1 LGDIEVIFLCKR
13 ALASTIILMLLG
25 HTLYTYARPLWVPAY
40 QDLAGERSLQ
50 QALEQY
56 GEESQARLLPFFE
69 AAKAPYPPTRITLLA
84 IKDEKKLELWTEE
97 ADARFFIRAYP
108 IKAASGIPGP
118 KLREGD
124 RQVPEGIYR
133 LEHLNPN
140 SAYHL
145 SMKIDYP
152 NSFDRQHANREGRTR
167 PGGDIFI
174 HGNAVSIGCL
184 AMGDRVIEELF
195 TLVAR
200 TGTANVKV
208 IIAPSDPRQ
217 RDILP
222 LADGHP
228 AWVPGLY
235 REITSAFMP
244 YRIFDTAIGHPSDS
258 FMAKCH

>member
-1 LGDIEVIFLCKR
+1 MMKISRYRR
-13 ALASTIILMLLG
+13 ALAVTTLMSLLG
-25 HTLYTYARPLWVPAY
+25 YSIYAFARPLWVPAY
-40 QDLAGERSLQ
+40 QNLTGKRSLQ

-56 GEESQARLLPFFE
+56 GAESQARLQPFFE
-69 AAKAPYPPTRITLLA
+69 AAKAPYPPSRVTLLA

-97 ADARFFIRAYP
+97 EGNKYFIRAYP
-108 IKAASGIPGP
+108 IKAASGVAGP

-133 LEHLNPN
+133 LQYLNPN
-140 SAYHL
+140 STYHL

-152 NSFDRQHANREGRTR
+152 NSFDRQHADREGRTR

-184 AMGDRVIEELF
+184 AMGDRAIEELF

-200 TGTANVKV
+200 AGTAKVKV
-208 IIAPSDPRQ
+208 VIAPSDPRR
-217 RDILP
+217 RDIQP
-222 LADGHP
+222 LAADQST
-228 AWVPGLY
+228 WVAGLY
-235 REITSAFMP
+235 GEIASAFAP
-244 YRIFDTAIGHPSDS
+244 YQIFDTGTAHQPAG